1 MGLPFETTR
10 VQTHYPQKQ
19 FPCKLILRKLEQGHA
34 RGMSGLKLREVKLWQ
49 ADLASETRADGTIL
63 VWQTG
68 QLPDG
73 PVRLSDRIRQYAAAT
88 PDVTWMAERGPDGAW
103 IRVTYAQLLERI
115 RRIGQ
120 ALLDHGLSVDR
131 PLLILSGNSLAHALM
146 ALGAQY
152 AGIPSAAV
160 APAYALASKDH
171 GKLRAIGEQ
180 ITPGAVF
187 ADDLTGF
194 LPAIEACFAGLPRF
208 DSDLPMADPRTVDAA
223 NAATGPDTVA
233 KFMFTSGTTGTPK
246 AVIQTQRMLC
256 ANMAQITDCYA
267 WLAEEPPVFVDW
279 APWNHVAS
287 GNKVFNMTFWNGGT
301 YYIDG
306 GKPTPQL
313 FEATLKNLKEIS
325 PTWYFNVPAGFEML
339 VEAMKSDPGLAK
351 SFFKQL
357 KMLMY
362 AGAALAAHTW
372 RDLERLAVEATGE
385 YVLLTT
391 GLGATETAPFALFST
406 QAQASPGNVG
416 IPAKGIVLKLV
427 PFEDR
432 YEARLKGPN
441 VTPGYWR
448 NSEMTAQAFD
458 EEGFYRLGDALRFA
472 DPADAGKGFFF
483 AGRTAENFK
492 MATATWVAVGP
503 LRAALID
510 ALGGL
515 ARDVVITGEGRDAL
529 GALLVPFRPALEK
542 IAGVLPDR
550 ELFADVRVRDE
561 ISARLS
567 AYNKRVSGASLKV
580 PLALVL
586 EAPLDLDKG
595 EVTDK
600 GSVNQRAVLRH
611 RADLVDVLYGDD
623 PRVIR
628 G

>member
-1 MGLPFETTR
+1 
-10 VQTHYPQKQ
+10 
-19 FPCKLILRKLEQGHA
+19 
-34 RGMSGLKLREVKLWQ
+34 MSGLKLRSVKLWQ
-49 ADLASETRADGTIL
+49 AEVASETRPDGTVL
-63 VWQTG
+63 VWQKG
-68 QLPDG
+68 SLPAR
-73 PVRLSDRIRQYAAAT
+73 PARLSDRIRHYAEAT

-103 IRVTYAQLLERI
+103 IRVTYGELLERI
-115 RRIGQ
+115 RGIGQ
-120 ALLDHGLSVDR
+120 ALLDHGLSVER

-171 GKLRAIGEQ
+171 GKLRSIGEQ

-187 ADDLTGF
+187 ADDLTGY
-194 LPAIEACFAGLPRF
+194 LPAIEASFPSLPRF
-208 DSDLPMADPRTVDAA
+208 DARLPMAVPSTVDAA
-223 NAATGPDTVA
+223 NAATGPETVA

-256 ANMAQITDCYA
+256 ANMAQIADCYA
-267 WLAEEPPVFVDW
+267 WLADEPPVFVDW

-313 FEATLKNLKEIS
+313 FETTLKNLKEIS

-339 VEAMKSDPGLAK
+339 AEAMKHDPALAA

-362 AGAALAAHTW
+362 AGAALAGHTW

-406 QAQASPGNVG
+406 EPQATPGNVG
-416 IPAKGIVLKLV
+416 IPAKEIMLKLV

-432 YEARLKGPN
+432 FEARIKGPN

-448 NSEMTAQAFD
+448 NAEMTAQAFD

-472 DPADAGKGFFF
+472 EPGDAAKGFFF

-515 ARDVVITGEGRDAL
+515 ARDVVITGEGRDVL

-542 IAGVLPDR
+542 IAGALPDG
-550 ELFADVRVRDE
+550 ELFAHPDLRRE

-567 AYNKRVSGASLKV
+567 GYNKRVSGASLKV

-611 RADLVDVLYGDD
+611 RADLVEALYADD